1 MLKPKSIR
9 SVVQQRTLEN
19 MALDFQRFQGS
30 GGNIKKAKDFNN
42 VINTPIFQVPIS
54 QVLKRYVY
62 INKVTVSAYYFVKV
76 SPPGLHISLGIF
88 QRLFTLLEDS
98 CHELDMKLSE
108 STTTP
113 TDSTTSFDDLIQ
125 ARKDMK
131 NLVSEY
137 SQLDPLIRQ
146 HQQLLTYLLLT
157 QQNPQQSTV
166 IQQIAISIN
175 SNSKRLDE
183 IVGNNLKTYI

>member
-1 MLKPKSIR
+1 M
-9 SVVQQRTLEN
+9 
-19 MALDFQRFQGS
+19 
-30 GGNIKKAKDFNN
+30 
-42 VINTPIFQVPIS
+42 
-54 QVLKRYVY
+54 Y
-62 INKVTVSAYYFVKV
+62 
-76 SPPGLHISLGIF
+76 
-88 QRLFTLLEDS
+88 
-98 CHELDMKLSE
+98 ELDMKLSE

-137 SQLDPLIRQ
+137 SQTEPLIWQ

-166 IQQIAISIN
+166 VQQIAISIN
-175 SNSKRLDE
+175 SNNKRLDE

>member
-62 INKVTVSAYYFVKV
+62 INKVTVSAYYFFKV

-137 SQLDPLIRQ
+137 SQLEPLIQQ

-166 IQQIAISIN
+166 IQQIAVSIN

>member
-1 MLKPKSIR
+1 
-9 SVVQQRTLEN
+9 
-19 MALDFQRFQGS
+19 
-30 GGNIKKAKDFNN
+30 
-42 VINTPIFQVPIS
+42 
-54 QVLKRYVY
+54 
-62 INKVTVSAYYFVKV
+62 
-76 SPPGLHISLGIF
+76 
-88 QRLFTLLEDS
+88 
-98 CHELDMKLSE
+98 MKLSE

-166 IQQIAISIN
+166 IQQIAVSIN